1 MLPTDDDALMD
12 GPPLDQA
19 AAGACVTPDALAA
32 LYPGWYPRLARYFQ
46 SCGCHRALAQELAQ
60 ESFVQALR
68 GLPSFRGGAKLSTWL
83 WAIGQRVWLAELR
96 RQRPLDRVDD
106 VDDLD
111 GLMFADSP
119 HLNEPQD
126 CVRRG
131 FARFAAAHPARAQVL
146 YLVYWGGWPH
156 ADVGEL
162 IGRSER
168 ATTVYL
174 AECRAKLA
182 PFVEEC
188 DDC

>member
-1 MLPTDDDALMD
+1 MLPIDDDALID
-12 GPPLDQA
+12 RPPLGQTPA
-19 AAGACVTPDALAA
+19 AACTTPDALAA
-32 LYPGWYPRLARYFQ
+32 LYPEWYPRLARYFQ

-83 WAIGQRVWLAELR
+83 WSIGQRVWLAELR
-96 RQRPLDRVDD
+96 RHRPLDQVDD

-111 GLMFADSP
+111 ALMFADSP
-119 HLNEPQD
+119 HLKEPED
-126 CVRRG
+126 CVQRG
-131 FARFAAAHPARAQVL
+131 FARFAMAHPERAQAL
-146 YLVYWGGWPH
+146 YLFYWGGLKH
-156 ADVGEL
+156 GEL
-162 IGRSER
+162 GEVIGRTER

-182 PFVEEC
+182 PFLKDC